1 MTDDPLARW
10 RSSIDNIDAA
20 LVALLAERFNV
31 TREVGRW
38 KAAHDVTAVDPDRER
53 RQIERLRLLADE
65 AGLDPDF
72 LERFLRL
79 IIDEVVAHH
88 RGLRGEAFE
97 AGPSPL

>member
-10 RSSIDNIDAA
+10 RASIDNIDAA
-20 LVALLAERFNV
+20 LVALLAERFRV

-38 KAAHDVTAVDPDRER
+38 KAAEAIAAVDPERER
-53 RQIERLRLLADE
+53 RQVERFRALASE
-65 AGLDPDF
+65 AELDPDF

-88 RGLRGEAFE
+88 RALRGEDFKE
-97 AGPSPL
+97 PPSPL